1 MQNLFKANLVI
12 FFKALKLKLLS
23 YRTMFQPI
31 RKCTRLIKI
40 TNDVVRG
47 GIVKIVVL
55 GKCYQ
60 LVNKEKHL
68 KISAILEMQSV
79 KRKISAMQP
88 NWFNLLHSSI
98 FLPHCTTS
106 VSSVDCVVELNEPIK
121 YTMMIKN
128 NDNNYNKNVSNSPI
142 LEFEC

>member
-1 MQNLFKANLVI
+1 MSVLLRKKIINSKIYCSSAKFIQICEFGN

-47 GIVKIVVL
+47 GKIVVL

-60 LVNKEKHL
+60 LVK
-68 KISAILEMQSV
+68 
-79 KRKISAMQP
+79 
-88 NWFNLLHSSI
+88 
-98 FLPHCTTS
+98 
-106 VSSVDCVVELNEPIK
+106 
-121 YTMMIKN
+121 
-128 NDNNYNKNVSNSPI
+128 
-142 LEFEC
+142 